1 MTMNI
6 KNPEAHELA
15 KELAALEKT
24 TVTAAVTLSL
34 REALA
39 KRRGEEAAAARLEK
53 MRDISSRFAE
63 RERMNPGAKSLWEIN
78 EDLFDES
85 GLPR

>member
-1 MTMNI
+1 MNI

-15 KELAALEKT
+15 KELASLENT
-24 TVTAAVTLSL
+24 SVTAAVTLSL

-39 KRRGEEAAAARLEK
+39 RRRAEDSAATRLAR
-53 MRDISSRFAE
+53 MREISTRFAE
-63 RERMNPGAKSLWEIN
+63 RERNDPRAKSLWEMS
-78 EDLFDES
+78 EDLFDER

>member
-1 MTMNI
+1 MNI
-6 KNPEAHELA
+6 KSPEAHELA
-15 KELAALEKT
+15 KRLAALEHT

-39 KRRGEEAAAARLEK
+39 RRDTPAADAKRRRRVNELVARMQQQYRRHGGASLNEAVDALY
-53 MRDISSRFAE
+53 DE
-63 RERMNPGAKSLWEIN
+63 R
-78 EDLFDES
+78 

>member
-1 MTMNI
+1 MNI

-15 KELAALEKT
+15 KELASLENT
-24 TVTAAVTLSL
+24 SVTAAVTLSL

-39 KRRGEEAAAARLEK
+39 RRRAEDSAAARLAR
-53 MRDISSRFAE
+53 MREISTRFAE
-63 RERMNPGAKSLWEIN
+63 RERNDPGAKSLWEMS
-78 EDLFDES
+78 EDLFDER